1 MTREH
6 YAGCEG
12 HRQPFV
18 WINGDGI
25 RLLDAPDQIAVLVT
39 EDSSRAVGAVNVQPQ
54 VVTAADFRDGSSV
67 VYGSGIRS
75 AGGRNYAERN
85 AACAFVVVD
94 CCLEILTVKLNAPV
108 YGNAPQRATAN
119 SQEAAGFVERVV

>member
-39 EDSSRAVGAVNVQPQ
+39 EDSSRAVGAVYVQPQ
-54 VVTAADFRDGSSV
+54 VVTAADFRDGSGV
-67 VYGSGIRS
+67 VYGSGIGS
-75 AGGRNYAERN
+75 AGGRDYAERSM
-85 AACAFVVVD
+85 AGAFVVVNR
-94 CCLEILTVKLNAPV
+94 CLKLSDVKLNARV

-119 SQEAAGFVERVV
+119 AQEAAGF